1 MPKVDIGVGEL
12 VDMINRGELR
22 LPELQRRYVWP
33 ATRVRD
39 LLDSL
44 YRGYPSGTIL
54 VWETDLDVPARDLS
68 VEQQRG
74 AFGSQKLL
82 LDGQQRLTSLS
93 AVLRGEPLRLKNRVR
108 PVDIAFNLDH
118 PDGPPSEVVEVEDD
132 MTPQLVTAELEVD
145 TSDGP
150 DGGAASEDGAETD
163 DGHIEGRS
171 VQDRVKNFTFV
182 VAWKALLADPKWV
195 KVSDIFNPE
204 ITDWQLLKPLGV
216 TPEDEAWDRYTKRLQ
231 QVRQI
236 RQYLYVMQVLERDL
250 SYEQVAEIF
259 VRVNSL
265 GMKLRGSDLALA
277 QITAKWRNSLE
288 LFEGFAEE
296 CESNWWFTFDLGL
309 LVRTL
314 VVFATG
320 QSQFRRVG
328 AISLTT
334 LEESWERAKE
344 GLRFAVNF
352 LKTNAGI
359 EDESLLA
366 SPFVVI
372 PVAVLGVLREEQLSP
387 EEERDL
393 LHWLF
398 VANATGHYSRGS
410 SETLLDADLSLL
422 FRRAGS
428 ARDLVEVVKQRFG
441 RLRFTAAD
449 FAGRNSRN
457 PLFSTT
463 YLALKK
469 GGAQDWRTGLGLS
482 LTHAGR
488 AHYVQ
493 AHHVFPKSVMTK
505 FGYDAREINEIAN
518 LAFISGSKNRSLG
531 KRTPDEYFPEIL
543 ASRGVDALLRQ
554 GIPTNS
560 ELWRTDQFLKFLEYR
575 RAELA
580 DVINQ
585 FLDAASAGNA
595 DASIDLQSLLQTD
608 ENERMEFKET
618 ARVNTHT
625 GAVDQEMERSV
636 VRTVAAFMN
645 ASGGTLVIG
654 VHDGSGELRGLDR
667 DIATLGRKDLDGYEQ
682 LLRQLFN
689 ASLGPESSS
698 QIAISFPAR
707 DGTMACVVRV
717 PRSPRA
723 VYARSGADA
732 DFFVR
737 DGNTTRRL
745 NSEETVRYC
754 ADRFGG
760 PAG

>member
-22 LPELQRRYVWP
+22 LPELQRRYIWP

-68 VEQQRG
+68 IEQQRG

-108 PVDIAFNLDH
+108 PVEIAFNLDH
-118 PDGPPSEVVEVEDD
+118 PEGPPSEVIEVEDD
-132 MTPQLVTAELEVD
+132 AAPELVTADLETD
-145 TSDGP
+145 ATDDLESP
-150 DGGAASEDGAETD
+150 EGAAD
-163 DGHIEGRS
+163 DGQTDGRS
-171 VQDRVKNFTFV
+171 VQERVRHFTFV
-182 VAWKALLADPKWV
+182 VAWKALLADPRWV
-195 KVSDIFNPE
+195 KVSDIFNPA
-204 ITDWQLLKPLGV
+204 ITDWQLLKPLGI
-216 TPEDEAWDRYTKRLQ
+216 TPDQPAWDRYTKRLQ

-250 SYEQVAEIF
+250 SYEEVAEIF

-277 QITAKWRNSLE
+277 QITAKWRNSLD
-288 LFEGFAEE
+288 LFENFAEE
-296 CESNWWFTFDLGL
+296 CERNWWFTFDLGL

-320 QSQFRRVG
+320 QSQFRSVG
-328 AISLTT
+328 AISLAK
-334 LEESWERAKE
+334 LEESWERAKA

-359 EDESLLA
+359 EDESLLS
-366 SPFVVI
+366 SPFVIIPIAVI
-372 PVAVLGVLREEQLSP
+372 GVLRDEQLSSG
-387 EEERDL
+387 EERDL
-393 LHWLF
+393 LHWLL

-422 FRRAGS
+422 FRRNGS
-428 ARDLVEVVKQRFG
+428 AAELVEIVRQRFG

-449 FAGRNSRN
+449 FAGRPARN

-469 GGAQDWRTGLGLS
+469 AGAQDWRSGLGLS

-493 AHHVFPKSVMTK
+493 AHHVFPKSVMAK
-505 FGYDAREINEIAN
+505 LDYDSREINEIAN
-518 LAFISGSKNRSLG
+518 LAFVSGSKNRLLG
-531 KRTPDEYFPEIL
+531 KRTPDEYLPEIV
-543 ASRGVDALLRQ
+543 ATRGEDALLLQ
-554 GIPTNS
+554 GIPTNP
-560 ELWRTDQFLKFLEYR
+560 ELWKPDQFLKFLEYR
-575 RAELA
+575 RAQLA
-580 DVINQ
+580 DMVNR
-585 FLDAASAGNA
+585 FLEETSTGSAEASV
-595 DASIDLQSLLQTD
+595 DLQSLLQAD

-618 ARVNTHT
+618 ARVNIHT
-625 GAVDQEMERSV
+625 GAVDKEMERSIV
-636 VRTVAAFMN
+636 KTVAAFMN
-645 ASGGTLVIG
+645 ANGGTLVIG
-654 VHDGSGELRGLDR
+654 VHDGSGELHGLDR

-682 LLRQLFN
+682 LLRQLLN
-689 ASLGPESSS
+689 TSLGPENSS
-698 QIAISFPAR
+698 QIAISFPAL
-707 DGTMACVVRV
+707 DGCVACVVRA

-723 VYARSGADA
+723 VYARNGSEA
-732 DFFVR
+732 DFFIR

-745 NSEETVRYC
+745 NSQETVRYC
-754 ADRFGG
+754 ASRFGG
-760 PAG
+760 QG

>member
-22 LPELQRRYVWP
+22 LPVLQRRYIWP

-44 YRGYPSGTIL
+44 YRGYPSGAIL

-68 VEQQRG
+68 IEQQRG

-93 AVLRGEPLRLKNRVR
+93 AVLRGEPLLLKNRVR
-108 PVDIAFNLDH
+108 PVEIAFNLDH
-118 PDGPPSEVVEVEDD
+118 PEGPPSEVIEVEDD
-132 MTPQLVTAELEVD
+132 ASPELVTADLEMD
-145 TSDGP
+145 ATDDPESP
-150 DGGAASEDGAETD
+150 EGAADNGQVD
-163 DGHIEGRS
+163 GRS
-171 VQDRVKNFTFV
+171 VQERVKHFTFV
-182 VAWKALLADPKWV
+182 VAWKALLADPRWV
-195 KVSDIFNPE
+195 KVSDIFNPA
-204 ITDWQLLKPLGV
+204 ITDWQFLKPLGI
-216 TPEDEAWDRYTKRLQ
+216 TPDEPAWDRYTKRLQ

-250 SYEQVAEIF
+250 SYEEVAEIF

-277 QITAKWRNSLE
+277 QITAKWRNSLD
-288 LFEGFAEE
+288 LFENFAEE
-296 CESNWWFTFDLGL
+296 CERNWWFAFDLGL

-320 QSQFRRVG
+320 QSQFRNVG
-328 AISLTT
+328 AISLAK
-334 LEESWERAKE
+334 LEESWERAKA

-352 LKTNAGI
+352 LKTNGGI
-359 EDESLLA
+359 EDESLLG
-366 SPFVVI
+366 SPFVII
-372 PVAVLGVLREEQLSP
+372 PIAVVGVLRDEQLSSD
-387 EEERDL
+387 EERDL
-393 LHWLF
+393 LHWLL

-422 FRRAGS
+422 FRRNGS
-428 ARDLVEVVKQRFG
+428 AAELVEIVRQRFG

-449 FAGRNSRN
+449 FAGRPARN
-457 PLFSTT
+457 PLFATT

-469 GGAQDWRTGLGLS
+469 AGAQDWRSGLGLS

-493 AHHVFPKSVMTK
+493 AHHVFPKSVMAK
-505 FGYDAREINEIAN
+505 LGYDSREINEIAN
-518 LAFISGSKNRSLG
+518 LAFVSGSKNRLLG
-531 KRTPDEYFPEIL
+531 KRTPDEYFPEIV
-543 ASRGVDALLRQ
+543 ATRGEDALLLQ
-554 GIPTNS
+554 GIPTNH
-560 ELWRTDQFLKFLEYR
+560 ELWRPDQFLKFLEYR
-575 RAELA
+575 RAQLA
-580 DVINQ
+580 DMINQ
-585 FLDAASAGNA
+585 FLDEASAGNA
-595 DASIDLQSLLQTD
+595 EPNVDLQSLLQAD
-608 ENERMEFKET
+608 ENERVEFKET
-618 ARVNTHT
+618 ARVNVHT
-625 GAVDQEMERSV
+625 GVVDKEMERSV
-636 VRTVAAFMN
+636 VKTVAAFMN
-645 ASGGTLVIG
+645 ASGGMLVIG

-689 ASLGPESSS
+689 TSLGPENSS
-698 QIAISFPAR
+698 QIAISFPAL
-707 DGTMACVVRV
+707 DGCVACVVRA

-723 VYARSGADA
+723 VYARNGAET
-732 DFFVR
+732 DFFIR

-745 NSEETVRYC
+745 NSQETVRYS
-754 ADRFGG
+754 AGRFGNQG
-760 PAG
+760 